1 MSHYWFNYRAH
12 IRLNL
17 INCCSRTEANYLL
30 NPETK
35 GERNGELKMIQRPL
49 CFDRSLISKESD
61 PIVSTWDV
69 SKCSNQSKSKPLC
82 GLKIVC
88 LYPALICNTDLWAFL
103 SPRGVLWLNVCQ
115 RLQRGVCQE
124 EKSLTEAA
132 SEKLWFVKGCLPRW
146 KRCSFGNGNCLPNHL
161 CNVSLMNVVN
171 NVSAR
176 TTGNPPAHGASSS
189 LRLSTQFE
197 VWSGRRSLSP
207 TDLSLSALPLE
218 ENHRYLEDLIWQSC
232 IKLTDKLFYQ
242 HKCKHAR
249 ACT

>member
-1 MSHYWFNYRAH
+1 
-12 IRLNL
+12 
-17 INCCSRTEANYLL
+17 
-30 NPETK
+30 
-35 GERNGELKMIQRPL
+35 MIQRPL
-49 CFDRSLISKESD
+49 CSDRSPISKESD

-69 SKCSNQSKSKPLC
+69 SKCSNQRKSKPLC

-88 LYPALICNTDLWAFL
+88 LYPALICNTDLWAFP
-103 SPRGVLWLNVCQ
+103 SQRGVLWLNVCQ

-176 TTGNPPAHGASSS
+176 TTGNPPAHGVSSS
-189 LRLSTQFE
+189 LPEQSFDSIWSLKWEAELDAHWPVTLGSAIRGEPSLSGGLNMAIMHQTDRQIILSTQ
-197 VWSGRRSLSP
+197 
-207 TDLSLSALPLE
+207 
-218 ENHRYLEDLIWQSC
+218 I
-232 IKLTDKLFYQ
+232 
-242 HKCKHAR
+242 
-249 ACT
+249 